1 MFFFGGG
8 RELKLV
14 GEVGWSDESGKFEV
28 VGEAVRMVT
37 SQFGKPTDDKFSLTT
52 LPSK

>member
-1 MFFFGGG
+1 MFFLGG

-28 VGEAVRMVT
+28 VGETRMVT
-37 SQFGKPTDDKFSLTT
+37 SQG
-52 LPSK
+52 